1 MSRRKNMLNSS
12 IKHDMDAFSFVFLVK
27 RIFSVAT
34 KIHVKI
40 SSHELFYMGWLKA
53 VNRRRIVAFFHD
65 LNLKMVSW
73 LRAKGFIEQCS
84 LINYFKAC
92 SSLI

>member
-1 MSRRKNMLNSS
+1 M
-12 IKHDMDAFSFVFLVK
+12 
-27 RIFSVAT
+27 AT

-53 VNRRRIVAFFHD
+53 ANRRWIVDFFLD

-73 LRAKGFIEQCS
+73 LRAKGFIENCS
-84 LINYFKAC
+84 LINYFKAAR